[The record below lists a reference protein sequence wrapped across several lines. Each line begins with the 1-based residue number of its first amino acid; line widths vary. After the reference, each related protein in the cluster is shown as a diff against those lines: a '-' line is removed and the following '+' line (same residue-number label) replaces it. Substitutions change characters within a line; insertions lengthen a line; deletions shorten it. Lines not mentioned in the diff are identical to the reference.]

1 MGGSMKILLYIY
13 EKMSGLK
20 INFDNRS
27 EIVMVSSDEKKTLWY
42 SDMMNCAIVHWPIK
56 YLGVPVSG
64 ARLHIRDWVYLDEKY

>member
-27 EIVMVSSDEKKTLWY
+27 EIVMVSSDEKKHYGTLT
-42 SDMMNCAIVHWPIK
+42 
-56 YLGVPVSG
+56 
-64 ARLHIRDWVYLDEKY
+64 